1 MRILP
6 CLLALCLAPAPPL
19 AAWGRR
25 GHEYVAAAALLDLP
39 PDLGGWFQGQEDQL
53 PAHASDPDHWKQNDP
68 LERPRHHL
76 DTEYY
81 GDPGSVP
88 RALAAAQALLGE
100 EAFRAAGQLPWVI
113 QQRVGT
119 LAGAFLAGDRDRVVL
134 ESAYLSHYVGDLHVP
149 LHTTRNHDGQETGQ
163 HGVHHRWETGLV
175 DRLGDWSIRT
185 QPVRVGASPGLA
197 PWQWLQESFDQ
208 AAAVLESDRIAN
220 RAQADAEGLAQ
231 ADTESLRRGSTF
243 WKVFQEREEERV
255 KVQLTRAAQNTAALI
270 LQAWTLAGQPPAP

>member
-1 MRILP
+1 
-6 CLLALCLAPAPPL
+6 
-19 AAWGRR
+19 
-25 GHEYVAAAALLDLP
+25 VAAAALLDLP

>member
-25 GHEYVAAAALLDLP
+25 GHATVAAAALLDLP
-39 PDLGGWFQGQEDQL
+39 PDLADWFRGQEDQL
-53 PAHASDPDHWKQNDP
+53 PAHASDPDQWKQGDP
-68 LERPRHHL
+68 LERRRHHL

-88 RALAAAQALLGE
+88 RALAAAQALLGD
-100 EAFRAAGQLPWVI
+100 EAFREAGQLPWVI
-113 QQRVGT
+113 QERLGT

-134 ESAYLSHYVGDLHVP
+134 ESAYLCHYVGDLHVP

-175 DRLGDWSIRT
+175 DRLGDWTIQA
-185 QPVRVGASPGLA
+185 QPVRVGASPGVA
-197 PWQWLQESFDQ
+197 PWQWLQDSFDQ
-208 AAAVLESDRIAN
+208 AAAVLESDRIASDAQAVAG
-220 RAQADAEGLAQ
+220 RPAQADA
-231 ADTESLRRGSTF
+231 DPLRRDSAY
-243 WKVFQEREEERV
+243 WEVFQQREEERV
-255 KVQLTRAAQNTAALI
+255 KVQLARAAQNTAALI